1 MAGRYALE
9 DGVKTRTLNTMLRK
23 DELST
28 GDYILRAIGVAPA
41 KIARETEKRRKKFK
55 ALAPVRNERSNI
67 LAAYTTAAILDN
79 DKMYKKAAQKRELFN
94 AKYPDFAINAADVE
108 GQEND
113 VGIAVRR
120 GLEYRAQTEDLGGVK
135 AEEEAFVSKIKAV
148 GE

>member
-1 MAGRYALE
+1 MANLA
-9 DGVKTRTLNTMLRK
+9 K
-23 DELST
+23 DQ
-28 GDYILRAIGVAPA
+28 
-41 KIARETEKRRKKFK
+41 
-55 ALAPVRNERSNI
+55 
-67 LAAYTTAAILDN
+67 
-79 DKMYKKAAQKRELFN
+79 YKKENEELERLQKAKQTRDKKAEQKRELFN

-113 VGIAVRR
+113 VANAVRR